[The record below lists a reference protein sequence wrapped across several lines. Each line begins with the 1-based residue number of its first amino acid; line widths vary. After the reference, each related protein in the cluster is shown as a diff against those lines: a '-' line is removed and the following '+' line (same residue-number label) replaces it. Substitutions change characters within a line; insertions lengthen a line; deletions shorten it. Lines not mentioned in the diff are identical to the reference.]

1 MNTIFAALDAGRV
14 AGAGIETE
22 SAGLA
27 WNSHP
32 SFDGVSL
39 KHLITGRDT
48 GGRFSAHLVRLE
60 PGAEIGD
67 HVHEANW
74 ELHEVAEGSGH
85 CVLDGRR
92 IPYEPGVAAIMP
104 ENAPHSV
111 RAGEDGLCL
120 LAKFV
125 PALL

>member
-1 MNTIFAALDAGRV
+1 MFDSFDTGTVV
-14 AGAGIETE
+14 AGGAAKTAEDLE
-22 SAGLA
+22 
-27 WNSHP
+27 WNAHP
-32 SFDGVSL
+32 AFAGVSL
-39 KHLITGRDT
+39 KHLITGAET

-67 HVHEANW
+67 HVHAANW
-74 ELHEVAEGSGH
+74 ELHEVAAGEGV
-85 CVLDGRR
+85 CVLDGRS
-92 IPYEPGVAAIMP
+92 IAYGPGVAAVMP

-111 RAGEDGLCL
+111 RAGKDGLRL

>member
-1 MNTIFAALDAGRV
+1 MLVFDSFDTGTVV
-14 AGAGIETE
+14 AGGAAKGAEYLE
-22 SAGLA
+22 
-27 WNSHP
+27 WNAHP
-32 SFDGVSL
+32 AFAGVSL
-39 KHLITGRDT
+39 KHLITGAET

-67 HVHEANW
+67 HVHAANW
-74 ELHEVAEGSGH
+74 ELHEVAEGGGE
-85 CVLDGRR
+85 CVLEGRS
-92 IPYEPGVAAIMP
+92 IAYEPGVAAVMP

-111 RAGEDGLCL
+111 RAGKDGLRL